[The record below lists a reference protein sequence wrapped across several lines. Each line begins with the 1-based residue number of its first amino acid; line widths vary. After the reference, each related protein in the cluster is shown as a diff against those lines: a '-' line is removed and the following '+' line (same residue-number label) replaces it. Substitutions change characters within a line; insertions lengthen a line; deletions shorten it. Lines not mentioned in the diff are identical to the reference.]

1 MSVTCKSHLTSGVSV
16 HPENTVT
23 HSAGNVHVGQ
33 KICRVFS
40 GTASIKSYGVICLPM
55 ASYSDIAGFGH
66 TWHRGFCTLVH
77 SFDQVRGQH
86 LHG

>member
-23 HSAGNVHVGQ
+23 HSAGNVHVGE
-33 KICRVFS
+33 KFVGLS
-40 GTASIKSYGVICLPM
+40 LELLSSKVM
-55 ASYSDIAGFGH
+55 ALFAYLWHPTTILQH
-66 TWHRGFCTLVH
+66 TWCRGFCTLVH